1 MDFNWKKKLVPF
13 AVFFVVANPA
23 TFKLTRSVAGSWVAA
38 ADGLPTTAGLLL
50 HALVFVIVA
59 HCLWRMIF
67 GKKKSGYGGTVSL
80 AHGTLDTQGQYMA
93 SNARGIQGQQMHPAD
108 FDDGSSYQ
116 SEQNSM

>member
-1 MDFNWKKKLVPF
+1 MNWQKKAVPF

-59 HCLWRMIF
+59 HFLWRLIY
-67 GKKKSGYGGTVSL
+67 GKKKSGFGGTVSL
-80 AHGTLDTQGQYMA
+80 SHGTLDSQGSYT
-93 SNARGIQGQQMHPAD
+93 STGARGIQGQQMHPAD
-108 FDDGSSYQ
+108 FDDGADCQ
-116 SEQNSM
+116 

>member
-1 MDFNWKKKLVPF
+1 MDFKKKLVPF

-59 HCLWRMIF
+59 HFLWRMIF
-67 GKKKSGYGGTVSL
+67 GKKSSSFGGWQSKMNGNPFTSQQL
-80 AHGTLDTQGQYMA
+80 AQQNIRAVQGTAAPEDIDSQ
-93 SNARGIQGQQMHPAD
+93 
-108 FDDGSSYQ
+108 
-116 SEQNSM
+116 

>member
-1 MDFNWKKKLVPF
+1 MDFNWQKKIVPF

-59 HCLWRMIF
+59 HFLWRLVW
-67 GKKKSGYGGTVSL
+67 GKKKSGFGGWQSKMNGNSFASQQQAQTKARAVQ
-80 AHGTLDTQGQYMA
+80 GTAAPEDIDG
-93 SNARGIQGQQMHPAD
+93 AD
-108 FDDGSSYQ
+108 CQ
-116 SEQNSM
+116 

>member
-1 MDFNWKKKLVPF
+1 MDFNWQKKLVPF

-59 HCLWRMIF
+59 HFLWRLVW

-80 AHGTLDTQGQYMA
+80 ARGGVIDPGQYSA
-93 SNARGIQGQQMHPAD
+93 SNARAIQGQEMHPAD
-108 FDDGSSYQ
+108 FDDGSCQ
-116 SEQNSM
+116 